1 MVVVRPMR
9 GGRMPAKGQ
18 YKAGATADSVR
29 QRKYNSSPTQK
40 KRRAE
45 RNASRAK
52 MVKAGKARKG
62 DGKDVDHVNHNT
74 SDQSSKNLK
83 MKSKAANRAK
93 NLGTG
98 GRKPKRK

>member
-1 MVVVRPMR
+1 
-9 GGRMPAKGQ
+9 MPAKGQ
-18 YKAGATADSVR
+18 YKAGAKPDSVR
-29 QRKYNSSPTQK
+29 QRKYNGSAEQK

-52 MVKAGKARKG
+52 MVQAGKARKG
-62 DGKDVDHVNHNT
+62 DGKDVDHKNHKT
-74 SDQSSKNLK
+74 SDKSNSNLRMMSK
-83 MKSKAANRAK
+83 SANRAK